1 MTRKLEEGNVKGY
14 IQSLEKAVEAE
25 LMRLHAGKENYI
37 NFDPINRILSKVTK
51 LSKEFIY

>member
-1 MTRKLEEGNVKGY
+1 MTRKLEEGNAKGY
-14 IQSLEKAVEAE
+14 IQSLEKAVE